1 MSTRTPFAVAA
12 VVTILVSG
20 AFGAEGNATPEHSP
34 SAMTRVWEGHA
45 PLDPRLQ
52 SVRTLYQGS
61 GFKPYTDKEQWQKRA
76 EYLREQVLMAAGIW
90 PMPEKCPLN
99 ATIHGKIDRGDYTV
113 EKVFFQSYPGFY
125 VTGSLYRPKG
135 KTGPFPAVLSPHGH
149 WANGRFYDAGEKEA
163 ENQIKGGF
171 EKDPDAARYP
181 LQARCANLAKLGCV
195 VFHYDMVG
203 YADADPEHFPHRNT
217 YRDVESDLYGINMFG
232 LQTWD
237 SLRAMDFVLSLPDVD
252 KERIACTGASGG
264 GTQTFIMMAVEPR
277 LKVAAPVCM
286 ISAGDHQGGCVC
298 ENASL
303 LRVFTDNVE
312 LAATFAPKPF
322 VHPTAT
328 GDWTK
333 EFLEKG
339 LPEIQGIYRLFDAEQ
354 NVHAVRFTAEH
365 NYNLNNRETVY
376 NWFNKHLKLG
386 QAEPVK
392 EQKFTPIAPKD
403 LSVFD
408 AEHPRPSNS
417 VDAATLRRYLIALSH
432 EPMPDLNRARALR
445 HMLATDMPARSQAI
459 AHNLGQVTRPGYTME
474 KLLISRKNSPEQ
486 VPALLFEPEHANGTA
501 TVVILPEGK
510 AGLLMRDDAPTPL
523 LTALLHKGQAVLAPD
538 VFFTGELSSASN
550 PTTNPQYEFFAGYN
564 RTILANRV
572 HDILTSV
579 GYLRSRDGIKAIN
592 LMGTG
597 RAGPWCLLASA
608 LAGKSISRTAA
619 DANRFEFDQV
629 KSYADE
635 NYLPS
640 VLRFGGLWPLASLA
654 VPGELFVYNTVDGKR
669 PEYLVKTYGNA
680 EAMKNLRVE
689 AAAGVADVVEWITK

>member
-1 MSTRTPFAVAA
+1 MSLHTPWAVAA
-12 VVTILVSG
+12 AVVVLVSG
-20 AFGAEGNATPEHSP
+20 AFGAEDRVSP
-34 SAMTRVWEGHA
+34 GHGASEITRVWKGHA
-45 PLDPRLQ
+45 PVDPRLQ
-52 SVRTLYQGS
+52 AVRTLYQGS
-61 GFKPYTDKEQWQKRA
+61 GFKPYTDKEHWQARA
-76 EYLREQVLMAAGIW
+76 EYLQQQVLLAAGLW

-135 KTGPFPAVLSPHGH
+135 KRGPFPAVLSPHGH

-163 ENQIKGGF
+163 QQQIKGGF
-171 EKDPDAARYP
+171 EKAPDAARYP

-203 YADADPEHFPHRNT
+203 YADADPERFPHRAT
-217 YRDVESDLYGINMFG
+217 YRDVESDLYGISMFG

-237 SLRAMDFVLSLPDVD
+237 SIRALDFVLSLPDVD

-264 GTQTFIMMAVEPR
+264 GTQTFIMMAADHR

-303 LRVFTDNVE
+303 LRLFTDNVE

-339 LPEIQGIYRLFDAEQ
+339 LPEIKGIYRLFDAEQ
-354 NVHAVRFTAEH
+354 NVQAVRFTAEH

-376 NWFNKHLKLG
+376 NFFNKHLRLG
-386 QAEPVK
+386 HPEPIK
-392 EQKFTPIAPKD
+392 EQKFTPITPED

-408 AEHPRPSNS
+408 AEHPRPGNS
-417 VDAATLRRYLIALSH
+417 VDAATLKKYLIDLPRK
-432 EPMPDLNRARALR
+432 PMCGANRMVALR
-445 HMLATDMPARSQAI
+445 HMLATDMPPRDQVI
-459 AHNLGQVTRPGYTME
+459 AHNLGHVTRPGYTLE
-474 KLLISRKNSPEQ
+474 KLLLSRKDSPEQ
-486 VPALLFEPEHANGTA
+486 IPALLFVPDKAIGSA

-523 LTALLHKGQAVLAPD
+523 LTTLLHKGHAVLAPN
-538 VFFTGELSSASN
+538 VFFTGELSSTTN

-572 HDILTSV
+572 HDILTAV
-579 GYLRSRDGIKAIN
+579 GYLRSRDGIKTIN
-592 LMGTG
+592 LVGMGK
-597 RAGPWCLLASA
+597 AGPWCLLARP
-608 LAGKSISRTAA
+608 LAGRAIARSAA
-619 DANRFEFDQV
+619 DVNRFEFDQV
-629 KSYADE
+629 KSFADE
-635 NYLPS
+635 NYLPG
-640 VLRFGGLWPLASLA
+640 VLRFGGLWPLASLE
-654 VPGELFVYNTVDGKR
+654 GFDNLLVYNTVNAER
-669 PEYLVKTYGNA
+669 PEYLKKVYP
-680 EAMKNLRVE
+680 EALQTFRFE
-689 AAAGVADVVEWITK
+689 PAATTADVAEWITR